1 VVRFGST
8 DLMLGVG
15 SLQSSILAA
24 SDNLKSSQKPIG
36 NEDFPSEA
44 NQSNDYAAISSNRL
58 KNFHVL
64 L

>member
-1 VVRFGST
+1 
-8 DLMLGVG
+8 MLGVG